1 MTRAKKRLMIHC
13 NTDIFNRYSCPG
25 LSHKNDPTEYKD
37 PEELLI
43 QLTHKDVYLDFFK
56 TRQDIIPRLR
66 SGMSLELRDNYLVH
80 VTNNRSYPV
89 ASFSKAFR
97 EKLIRWASQGYY
109 PADVIIQ
116 FIVSWK
122 GEADTED
129 TFIILPTIKLKKNH
143 ENDSPSMRTI
153 PSVRTI
159 SPSK

>member
-1 MTRAKKRLMIHC
+1 MIHC